1 MIPRKLTL
9 SEATKILVV
18 ASERGYS
25 NFVCMGFQIQL
36 VELNQMLTK
45 AFMLGIGV
53 FT

>member
-25 NFVCMGFQIQL
+25 NFVCTGFRIQL
-36 VELNQMLTK
+36 MELNQM
-45 AFMLGIGV
+45 AFNQKMLGIGV